1 VAKPLFTAYYLS
13 GLFRRFI
20 AVCGFV
26 WYNRLECKMEPF
38 EQFTIIA
45 RSEDECR
52 AKVRKKYGDGKVTI
66 LTFEPVSEPGVG
78 GWLKQGR
85 TEYRGYIVPHPDL
98 TKYSQTVLAGRPETA
113 RVAPAAVEQR
123 PAQVAAKDEKRP
135 SLRDE
140 LLGKLLDEMAELK
153 EAVRTGAAAPAVR
166 EHETIGYIKDALAV
180 NGFFP
185 AYIEKVAGRLKRE
198 FSVAA
203 LDDRAA
209 AAQKVREWIGGDI
222 QFYDE
227 DRERTAKPRIFVLV
241 GPTGVGK
248 TTTMA
253 KLAFAYT
260 RPEKINTGK
269 AGNARQVSRYKQKA
283 VLFSIDR
290 YRIGAVEEIKKYG
303 ELLEIPYQNIFD
315 EEELQKEVNFYR
327 ENADIILIDTF
338 GNNPHEAVKLAKMK
352 ALLDVCGDEAEYH
365 LALSATTRDE
375 DCADILRA
383 FELFAYRSVVL
394 TKLDETRKIGG
405 ILSCL
410 IEKGKKVSFLATGQ
424 DVPYDIERGNAGP
437 FLAKL
442 TGLRGEAS

>member
-1 VAKPLFTAYYLS
+1 
-13 GLFRRFI
+13 
-20 AVCGFV
+20 
-26 WYNRLECKMEPF
+26 MEPI

-52 AKVRKKYGDGKVTI
+52 AKVRKKYGDGRVTI

-78 GWLKQGR
+78 GWLRQGR
-85 TEYRGYIVPHPDL
+85 VEYRGYVTPHPNL
-98 TKYSQTVLAGRPETA
+98 TKYSQTVLTGRPATE
-113 RVAPAAVEQR
+113 RVAPAVAEQR
-123 PAQVAAKDEKRP
+123 PAQAAVKEERRP
-135 SLRDE
+135 TLSEE
-140 LLGKLLDEMAELK
+140 LAGRLLDEMAELK
-153 EAVRTGAAAPAVR
+153 EAVRTGGVPPVQ
-166 EHETIGYIKDALAV
+166 EHETIGYIKDALST

-185 AYIEKVAGRLKRE
+185 AYIEKVAERLRRE

-209 AAQKVREWIGGDI
+209 AVQKVREWIGVDI

-227 DRERTAKPRIFVLV
+227 NRERTAKPRIFVLV

-260 RPEKINTGK
+260 RPEKFNIGK
-269 AGNARQVSRYKQKA
+269 ADNARQVSRYKQKA

-290 YRIGAVEEIKKYG
+290 YRIGAVEEIAKYG

-315 EEELQKEVNFYR
+315 GEELQKEVNFHR

-338 GNNPHEAVKLAKMK
+338 GNSPYEAVKLAKMK

-405 ILSCL
+405 LLSCL

-424 DVPYDIERGNAGP
+424 DVPYDIERGSAGP

>member
-1 VAKPLFTAYYLS
+1 
-13 GLFRRFI
+13 
-20 AVCGFV
+20 
-26 WYNRLECKMEPF
+26 MEPV
-38 EQFTIIA
+38 EQFVIIA

-52 AKVRKKYGDGKVTI
+52 AKIRKKYGDGRVTI
-66 LTFEPVSEPGVG
+66 LTAEPRVG
-78 GWLKQGR
+78 GWLKRGR
-85 TEYRGYIVPHPDL
+85 TEYRGVVMPYPDL
-98 TKYSQTVLAGRPETA
+98 TKYSQTVLAGRPETG
-113 RVAPAAVEQR
+113 RVVPADAGQK
-123 PAQVAAKDEKRP
+123 PAQPVAKDEKRP

-140 LLGKLLDEMAELK
+140 LLDKLLNEMAELK
-153 EAVRTGAAAPAVR
+153 EAVRAGGAPALH
-166 EHETIGYIKDALAV
+166 EHETISYIKDALST

-185 AYIEKVAGRLKRE
+185 AYIEKMAGRLRQE

-209 AAQKVREWIGGDI
+209 AARKVREWIGGDI

-227 DRERTAKPRIFVLV
+227 NRERTAKPRIFVLV

-269 AGNARQVSRYKQKA
+269 ADSSRMVSRYKQKA

-290 YRIGAVEEIKKYG
+290 YRIGAVEEIQKYG
-303 ELLEIPYQNIFD
+303 ELLGIPYQNIYD
-315 EEELQKEVNFYR
+315 GEELEKEVNFHR
-327 ENADIILIDTF
+327 EYADIILIDTF
-338 GNNPHEAVKLAKMK
+338 GNSPCEAMKLAKMK
-352 ALLDVCGDEAEYH
+352 ELLDACGDDAEYH

-405 ILSCL
+405 LLSCL

-424 DVPYDIERGNAGP
+424 DVAYDIERGSAGP

-442 TGLRGEAS
+442 AGLRGDAS